1 MLYDNTTTWR
11 AVVGDESAFI
21 DHIKSVMNS
30 VLDWRASKTGQ
41 TYSTERA
48 EIIGIPSTVQALLPW
63 IVQKHK
69 SLTGSLNIGKL
80 WNSPEFPLYNVLH
93 RFPSVSDRTPVNLV
107 GSDIELWVLDG
118 AADIG
123 WVKRPIKAMFNGSIS
138 TKTYRGAPVMILC
151 RHKHYTPSRGLNA
164 DETIENTAKLIKT
177 LVLEYCAYSAIG
189 DTEVQAQET
198 TPFVNPIG
206 QTPPSF
212 LDQYV
217 KQDVFTEFKTFQVG
231 VNDNHAGNILRLQR
245 KTEELDSRTEIVP
258 DLSARLRATERNVSS
273 LESHTNTHD
282 TLIENLAGTTRQHSG
297 KIGNLEQ
304 FTNVLNTN
312 LTGVQQ
318 TIGVIQGEQAETDRE
333 IQNLKRAQL
342 DPNQF
347 VSKSEVA
354 ELKRLQEELGR
365 VDITSFATRTQLAQ
379 QQQSIESWGN
389 GRFELKGQAGNLIN
403 AARSEI
409 TQETNLKVDGLSK
422 RINSAT
428 LETASLRA
436 SVRQNLDGLTA
447 TLSATDT
454 RLTNGLTNAK
464 TELQTA
470 INNRMPKPQAADGM
484 FMVADNTASDKWRA
498 SHFSQSIFNLIKDN
512 EYGYVLNGA
521 GRITDG
527 TGKGSFAYTS
537 LAFNG
542 SSGSFAIPT
551 QSSDVYFFF
560 GERIRLKEKV
570 FKISLDSRLARPGSS
585 SFWLCIRWFNSDG
598 QMMTNILRIAESIR
612 LQVSSLK
619 YWVVAP
625 SDAAYC
631 EIGVSPAKNAPQMHF
646 ANIRVQFA
654 NDIPEEILWKITP
667 SETYRPAELGEDR
680 LWLNMQITT
689 HNFITVSGIIHNPAA
704 VPTGRQMVAD
714 SSWPL
719 QLSAA
724 EFGINTPFGGFYLLD
739 SKGLKLGATFP
750 LSPAFGLRLGGSY
763 ITPVDSRTFDFSKI
777 ARAGSPVP
785 FRPLMGLNNNGQ
797 TGY

>member
-1 MLYDNTTTWR
+1 MSYDYTTTWR

-21 DHIKSVMNS
+21 DHSKSVMNS

-48 EIIGIPSTVQALLPW
+48 EVTGMPSTVQALLPW
-63 IVQKHK
+63 IVQKHE

-93 RFPSVSDRTPVNLV
+93 RYPSVSDRTPVNLV

-164 DETIENTAKLIKT
+164 DESIENTAKLIKT

-217 KQDVFTEFKTFQVG
+217 KQDVFTEFKTFQTG
-231 VNDNHAGNILRLQR
+231 VNDNHSGNILQLQR

-258 DLSARLRATERNVSS
+258 DLTARLRATERNVSS

-282 TLIENLAGTTRQHSG
+282 ALIENLAGTTRQHSG
-297 KIGNLEQ
+297 QIRNLEQ

-312 LTGVQQ
+312 LTGIQQ
-318 TIGVIQGEQAETDRE
+318 TIGVIRGEQADTDRE

-347 VSKSEVA
+347 VSKTEVA

-379 QQQSIESWGN
+379 HQQSIESWGN

-409 TQETNLKVDGLSK
+409 TQETNLKVDALSK

-428 LETASLRA
+428 LETDSLRA
-436 SVRQNLDGLTA
+436 SVRQNLDSLSS

-454 RLTNGLTNAK
+454 RLTNGLTNVK

-470 INNRMPKPQAADGM
+470 INNRMPKPGAADGM
-484 FMVADNTASDKWRA
+484 ILVADNTSSDKWRA

-512 EYGYVLNGA
+512 ELGYVLNGA

-527 TGKGSFAYTS
+527 AGRGSFAYTT

-551 QSSDVYFFF
+551 QTSDVYFFL

-570 FKISLDSRLARPGSS
+570 FKISLDSRLARPGNSS
-585 SFWLCIRWFNSDG
+585 YWLCIRWFNSDG
-598 QMMTNILRIAESIR
+598 QMLTNILRKVENIR
-612 LQVSSLK
+612 LQVDSIK
-619 YWVVAP
+619 HWIVAP
-625 SDAAYC
+625 SDAASC
-631 EIGVSPAKNAPQMHF
+631 EIGVSPAKNAPQMHL
-646 ANIRVQFA
+646 ANIKVHFA
-654 NDIPEEILWKITP
+654 NDIPEEILWKITLA
-667 SETYRPAELGEDR
+667 ETHRPLELGEDR
-680 LWLNMQITT
+680 LWLNMQIST
-689 HNFITVSGIIHNPAA
+689 HNVLTTEGIIHNPAA
-704 VPTGRQMVAD
+704 VPTGRQMVAA
-714 SSWPL
+714 SPWPAHL
-719 QLSAA
+719 VSA

-739 SKGLKLGATFP
+739 SNGLKMGATFP
-750 LSPAFGLRLGGSY
+750 LSPAFGLRIGGSFV
-763 ITPVDSRTFDFSKI
+763 PPLDGRTFDFSKI
-777 ARAGSPVP
+777 AKAGTPIN

>member
-1 MLYDNTTTWR
+1 MSYDYTTTWR
-11 AVVGDESAFI
+11 AVVGDEGAFI

-48 EIIGIPSTVQALLPW
+48 EVAEIPSTVQALLPW

-69 SLTGSLNIGKL
+69 SLTASLNIGKL

-93 RFPSVSDRTPVNLV
+93 RYPSVSDRTPVNLV

-151 RHKHYTPSRGLNA
+151 RHKHYTPSRGLTA
-164 DETIENTAKLIKT
+164 DEAIENTAKLIKT

-217 KQDVFTEFKTFQVG
+217 KQDVFTDFKTFQVG
-231 VNDNHAGNILRLQR
+231 VNDNHAGNILQLQR

-258 DLSARLRATERNVSS
+258 DLSARLRATEGNVSS
-273 LESHTNTHD
+273 LESHTNAHD

-318 TIGVIQGEQAETDRE
+318 TIGVIQGGQADTDRE

-354 ELKRLQEELGR
+354 ELKRLQEALGQ

-389 GRFELKGQAGNLIN
+389 GRFELRGQAGNLIN
-403 AARSEI
+403 AARNEI
-409 TQETNLKVDGLSK
+409 TQETNHKVDELSK

-428 LETASLRA
+428 LETASLRS
-436 SVRQNLDGLTA
+436 SVRQNLDSLSS
-447 TLSATDT
+447 TLNATDT

-470 INNRMPKPQAADGM
+470 INNCMPKPQASDGM
-484 FMVADNTASDKWRA
+484 LMVADNTSSDKWRA

-512 EYGYVLNGA
+512 EYGYVLNGS

-527 TGKGSFAYTS
+527 AGKGSFAYTT

-551 QSSDVYFFF
+551 QTSDVYFFL

-570 FKISLDSRLARPGSS
+570 FKISLDLKLARAGSS

-598 QMMTNILRIAESIR
+598 LMLTNILRNAESIGFQAR
-612 LQVSSLK
+612 SIK
-619 YWVVAP
+619 NWIVAP

-646 ANIRVQFA
+646 ANIKIQFA
-654 NDIPEEILWKITP
+654 NDIPEEILWKITLA
-667 SETYRPAELGEDR
+667 ETYRPSELGEDR

-689 HNFITVSGIIHNPAA
+689 HNVITVSGIIHNPAG
-704 VPTGRQMVAD
+704 VPTSRQMVATTP
-714 SSWPL
+714 WPI
-719 QLSAA
+719 QLAA
-724 EFGINTPFGGFYLLD
+724 ADFGINTPFGGFYLLD
-739 SKGLKLGATFP
+739 SNGLKLGATFSV
-750 LSPAFGLRLGGSY
+750 SPPFGLRIGGSY
-763 ITPVDSRTFDFSKI
+763 STPVDSRTFNFNKI
-777 ARAGSPVP
+777 ASATSPIP
-785 FRPLMGLNNNGQ
+785 HRPLHGLNNNGQ